1 MPQARADEVELD
13 EGTAPEAA
21 TEAAEQKGKIGQ
33 KLDELK
39 AKYPWLDHL
48 MRAGERYT
56 ERNGDMYAASI
67 TYLTFLALFPILL
80 LAVAVFG
87 FVMRGNPALFDEL
100 NSSLAKSVPGG
111 AGELISNALSA
122 ARDQATSIGII
133 SLVLV
138 AYTGTGWV
146 SNLRKA
152 TQEMW
157 GQPHEKQPFLKQFLG
172 DLGTLIGLGL
182 ALVVSIGLSTIAG
195 DVTTYLVKLI
205 GLDDLP
211 GAFVLMKIIAIA
223 AALLAD
229 VLLFLYLIVTLPRQ
243 KLPFRAVLRGAIFGA
258 IGFEILKV
266 VGTIYIPRVASSPA
280 AGVFGAVLGL
290 LVWINLMCRLMLV
303 TITWTATSGPVLE
316 IRRAEAEAL
325 GIGRER
331 TLQEAEFARLKAV
344 EERRGNAPFSPGIVL
359 GVLLAAGAVVGS
371 LIPGF
376 IRRWWDGNRT

>member
-1 MPQARADEVELD
+1 MPQARVDEVELD
-13 EGTAPEAA
+13 DGTTFEAA
-21 TEAAEQKGKIGQ
+21 PAATKQKGKLGL

-39 AKYPWLDHL
+39 AKYPWLEHL
-48 MRAGERYT
+48 MQAGERYT
-56 ERNGDMYAASI
+56 DRKGDMYAAGI
-67 TYLTFLALFPILL
+67 TYVSFLALFPILL

-87 FVMRGNPALFDEL
+87 FVMRGNPQVFDDL

-111 AGELISNALSA
+111 VGDLIANALSA
-122 ARDQATSIGII
+122 ARDQATGIGII

-138 AYTGTGWV
+138 GYTGTGWV

-157 GQPHEKQPFLKQFLG
+157 GEPHEKQPFVKQFLG

-182 ALVVSIGLSTIAG
+182 ALIISIGLSTVAG
-195 DVTTYLVKLI
+195 DVTTYVVKLI
-205 GLDDLP
+205 GLDKLP

-223 AALLAD
+223 VALLAD

-258 IGFEILKV
+258 IGFEILKI

-290 LVWINLMCRLMLV
+290 LVWINLMSRLMLV
-303 TITWTATSGPVLE
+303 TVTWTATSKAVLQ
-316 IRRAEAEAL
+316 IRRAEAAAL
-325 GIGRER
+325 GLGRAQNP
-331 TLQEAEFARLKAV
+331 QESELARLRAA
-344 EERRGNAPFSPGIVL
+344 EERRRHAPYSPRIVL

-371 LIPGF
+371 LVPGF
-376 IRRWWDGNRT
+376 VRRWWDGEKT

>member
-1 MPQARADEVELD
+1 MPQARADEVEFD
-13 EGTAPEAA
+13 EITTREADA
-21 TEAAEQKGKIGQ
+21 EPDEQKGKLGQ

-87 FVMRGNPALFDEL
+87 FVMRGNPQMFDDI
-100 NSSLAKSVPGG
+100 NKSLAESVPGG
-111 AGELISNALSA
+111 AGDLIANALTA
-122 ARDQATSIGII
+122 ARDQATGIGII

-157 GQPHEKQPFLKQFLG
+157 GQPHEKQPFVKQFLG
-172 DLGTLIGLGL
+172 DLGTLVGLGL
-182 ALVVSIGLSTIAG
+182 ALVVSIGLSTVAG

-205 GLDDLP
+205 GLDHLP

-223 AALLAD
+223 AALIAD
-229 VLLFLYLIVTLPRQ
+229 VLLFLYIIVTLPRQ
-243 KLPFRAVLRGAIFGA
+243 KLPFRAVLRGALFGA

-266 VGTIYIPRVASSPA
+266 VGTIYIPRVAASPA

-290 LVWINLMCRLMLV
+290 LVWINLMSRLMLV
-303 TITWTATSGPVLE
+303 TITWTATSRPVLE

-325 GIGRER
+325 GIGSER
-331 TLQEAEFARLKAV
+331 TQQESELARLQAI
-344 EERRGNAPFSPGIVL
+344 EEHRRNAPYSPGVVL

-376 IRRWWDGNRT
+376 IRRWWDAERT

>member
-1 MPQARADEVELD
+1 MSEALADEVELD
-13 EGTAPEAA
+13 EGTASGGGP
-21 TEAAEQKGKIGQ
+21 EAAEQKGKLGQ

-39 AKYPWLDHL
+39 KKYPWLDHL

-87 FVMRGNPALFDEL
+87 FVMRGNPQVFDDL
-100 NSSLAKSVPGG
+100 NKSLAQSVPSG
-111 AGELISNALSA
+111 AGELIANALSA
-122 ARDQATSIGII
+122 ARDQATGIGII

-157 GQPHEKQPFLKQFLG
+157 GQPHEKEPFVKQFLG

-182 ALVVSIGLSTIAG
+182 ALVISIGLSTVAG
-195 DVTTYLVKLI
+195 DLTTYLVKLI
-205 GLDDLP
+205 GLDNLP

-229 VLLFLYLIVTLPRQ
+229 VLLFLYIIVTLPRQ
-243 KLPFRAVLRGAIFGA
+243 KLPLRAVLRGAIFGA
-258 IGFEILKV
+258 IGFEILKII
-266 VGTIYIPRVASSPA
+266 GTVYIPRVASRRVRRPA
-280 AGVFGAVLGL
+280 
-290 LVWINLMCRLMLV
+290 C
-303 TITWTATSGPVLE
+303 S
-316 IRRAEAEAL
+316 
-325 GIGRER
+325 
-331 TLQEAEFARLKAV
+331 
-344 EERRGNAPFSPGIVL
+344 APYW
-359 GVLLAAGAVVGS
+359 ACWCGS
-371 LIPGF
+371 
-376 IRRWWDGNRT
+376 T